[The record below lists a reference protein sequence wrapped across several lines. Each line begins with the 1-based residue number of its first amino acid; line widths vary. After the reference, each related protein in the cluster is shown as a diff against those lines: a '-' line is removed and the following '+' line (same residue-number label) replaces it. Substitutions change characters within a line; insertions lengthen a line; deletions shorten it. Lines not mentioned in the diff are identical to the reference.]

1 MIGALKLDL
10 SYLDKL
16 DLVEKRSFI
25 LTKSIHTSLKN
36 NYGFQNNK
44 QPNKTFKSVTD
55 FSLNNADFPALA
67 PLSPCKPISDYIS
80 VSFYK
85 SVHNSFMKSVHKPSY
100 ASSIKYVFV
109 VVYKC
114 FAYNFS
120 PFARNGCVHVS
131 VNNLI
136 CKASVT
142 HFSECA
148 ANVHHKVFKVL
159 FYQAFLLT
167 QFLFHLLL
175 L

>member
-1 MIGALKLDL
+1 MKKGN
-10 SYLDKL
+10 
-16 DLVEKRSFI
+16 FI
-25 LTKSIHTSLKN
+25 LTKSIHTSVKN

-55 FSLNNADFPALA
+55 FSLNNADFLALA
-67 PLSPCKPISDYIS
+67 PLSSCKPISYYIS
-80 VSFYK
+80 VLFYK
-85 SVHNSFMKSVHKPSY
+85 SVHNSFVKSVHKPSY
-100 ASSIKYVFV
+100 ASSIKHVFV

-114 FAYNFS
+114 FVYNFS
-120 PFARNGCVHVS
+120 PSARNGCVHVS

-148 ANVHHKVFKVL
+148 ANVHHKVLKVL
-159 FYQAFLLT
+159 FYQVFLLT
-167 QFLFHLLL
+167 RFLFHLLL